1 LQEEVKW
8 LRQEVQKLSLV
19 QKIRGNV
26 FRSRRE
32 RAYQSDPVSDK
43 NSNQSSG
50 SQTPQSHACGS
61 LMLGWKLKE
70 VKALSE
76 FQKLKQQCESGDL
89 YIMNYPAT
97 VGTTTGLVQILLKPK
112 RSVLLTFANFAHY
125 CRYARMCLAVSATK
139 DIVYNFGLLCGQL
152 CALPDN
158 GKGTSSPQISDLIK
172 VDDT

>member
-1 LQEEVKW
+1 M
-8 LRQEVQKLSLV
+8 LRQEVQKLSSI
-19 QKIRGNV
+19 QKFRGNI

-32 RAYQSDPVSDK
+32 RPYQSDPTSDK

-50 SQTPQSHACGS
+50 SHTPQSHAYGS
-61 LMLGWKLKE
+61 LILGWKLKE
-70 VKALSE
+70 VKTLSE
-76 FQKLKQQCESGDL
+76 FQKLKQQCESSDL
-89 YIMNYPAT
+89 YIMEYPVT
-97 VGTTTGLVQILLKPK
+97 VGTTTRLVRILLKPK

-158 GKGTSSPQISDLIK
+158 GKGTLSPQISDIMK
-172 VDDT
+172 VDDK